1 MMNRAPQAA
10 MSVVLISPDNYQTV
24 ARTVNILRGQSAADQ
39 LELVIVAPALQ
50 QFDMPES
57 GRHGFAAVRVLEI
70 GNVRRFAAAQAAGVR
85 AATAPVVVFAEDH
98 AFPEPGWANA
108 LIAAHRGPWTAV
120 GPAMRNAN
128 PATRTSWADFLLG
141 YGRWRIPTAAGPTNH
156 LPGPNSSYKRAAL
169 LHYENDME
177 ELLQAPAVLHADLVA
192 RGLTLYLEPA
202 AIVSHMNFAASLVW
216 LRLRFHAG
224 RAFAAA
230 RAREWPVGHRLL
242 YALATPLVPF
252 VRLVRIA
259 HESRREGQ
267 AASFF
272 PSIAPVL
279 WIGLAV
285 DALGEL
291 SGYLGGA
298 AGAHDREWDWEF
310 HRERY
315 G

>member
-1 MMNRAPQAA
+1 MMTEQRHAA
-10 MSVVLISPDNYQTV
+10 MSVVLVSPDNYQTL
-24 ARTVNILRGQSAADQ
+24 ARTVSVLRRQSAADQ
-39 LELVIVAPALQ
+39 LELVIVAPSLLTL
-50 QFDMPES
+50 DMPDSE
-57 GRHGFAAVRVLEI
+57 RHTFAAVRVVEI
-70 GNVRRFAAAQAAGVR
+70 GSVRRFAAAHAAGVR

-98 AFPEPGWANA
+98 AFPEPGWAEA
-108 LIAAHRGPWTAV
+108 LITAHRGLWTAV

-141 YGRWRIPTAAGPTNH
+141 YGRWRIPVAPGPTNH
-156 LPGPNSSYKRAAL
+156 LPGHNSSYKRAAL
-169 LHYENDME
+169 LQYEN
-177 ELLQAPAVLHADLVA
+177 ELDEFLQGPALLHADLVA

-202 AIVSHMNFAASLVW
+202 AVVSHLNFAAPLVW

-230 RAREWPVGHRLL
+230 RAREWSLEQRSL

-252 VRLVRIA
+252 VRFVRIA
-259 HESRREGQ
+259 HESRRGEH
-267 AASFF
+267 ASFLL
-272 PSIAPVL
+272 SIAPML
-279 WIGLAV
+279 LCGLVV

-291 SGYLGGA
+291 SGYMGGA
-298 AGAHDREWDWEF
+298 AGSHDLEWDWEF

>member
-1 MMNRAPQAA
+1 MMSEERQAA
-10 MSVVLISPDNYQTV
+10 MSVILVSPDNYQTI
-24 ARTVNILRGQSAADQ
+24 ARTVDVLRAQSAADQ
-39 LELVIVAPALQ
+39 LELVIVAPALRGL
-50 QFDMPES
+50 DMPEAA
-57 GRHGFAAVRVLEI
+57 RHTFAAVRVVEI
-70 GNVRRFAAAQAAGVR
+70 GGVKRFAAAHAAGVR

-98 AFPEPGWANA
+98 SFPEPGWAGA
-108 LIAAHRGPWTAV
+108 LITAHRGRWTAV

-141 YGRWRIPTAAGPTNH
+141 YGRWRIPVAAGPATH
-156 LPGPNSSYKRAAL
+156 LPGHNSSYKRAAL
-169 LHYENDME
+169 LQYEN
-177 ELLQAPAVLHADLVA
+177 ELEAFLQAPALLHADLLA
-192 RGLTLYLEPA
+192 RGHTLYLESA
-202 AIVSHMNFAASLVW
+202 AVVSHLNFAARILW

-230 RAREWPVGHRLL
+230 RARQWSLEQRSL
-242 YALATPLVPF
+242 YVLATPLVPF

-259 HESRREGQ
+259 HESRRAERP
-267 AASFF
+267 SFF
-272 PSIAPVL
+272 LSIAPVL
-279 WIGLAV
+279 LLGLAV

-298 AGAHDREWDWEF
+298 SGSHDLEWDWEF